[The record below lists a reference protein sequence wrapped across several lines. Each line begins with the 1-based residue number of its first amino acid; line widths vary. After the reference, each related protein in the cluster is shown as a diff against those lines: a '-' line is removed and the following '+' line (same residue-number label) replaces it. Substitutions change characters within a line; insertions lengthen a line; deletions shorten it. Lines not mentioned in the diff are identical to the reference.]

1 MRIAAVLIFR
11 LRHFFC
17 VLQNVDHGPLPN
29 CLIFSFDVLSKEM
42 LISRTIL
49 LLVGHLSDN

>member
-17 VLQNVDHGPLPN
+17 VLQNVD
-29 CLIFSFDVLSKEM
+29 VLSKEM
-42 LISRTIL
+42 LIS
-49 LLVGHLSDN
+49 

>member
-42 LISRTIL
+42 LIS
-49 LLVGHLSDN
+49 